1 MNAPDVTAGRRPLR
15 SRQSRWLAALA
26 RRLTQRG
33 VTPNQIS
40 VASVAFAGAAGSC
53 LLVAATAAP
62 APRALLLLAAAAAIQ
77 ARLLCNLMDGMVA
90 VEGGRRTPSGE
101 VFNDM
106 PDRVADALILVGA
119 GYSIAATWG
128 PALGWAAALLA
139 VFIAYIRMLGAACG
153 VGHDFSGPMAKQ
165 QRMALL
171 TVACAFSSAEIAWGG
186 HGQVMAAGLV
196 LLIAG
201 SIVTAVRRTRRL
213 VGALERR

>member
-1 MNAPDVTAGRRPLR
+1 MR
-15 SRQSRWLAALA
+15 SRQARRLVALA
-26 RRLTQRG
+26 RWLTQRG

-40 VASVAFAGAAGSC
+40 LASVAFAGAAGSC
-53 LLVAATAAP
+53 LLVAAPAAP
-62 APRALLLLAAAAAIQ
+62 VPRAVLLLAAAAAIQ
-77 ARLLCNLMDGMVA
+77 GRLLCNLMDGMVA
-90 VEGGRRTPSGE
+90 VEGGRRTASGE
-101 VFNDM
+101 VFNDV

-119 GYSIAATWG
+119 GYSITGATWA
-128 PALGWAAALLA
+128 PILGWVAALLA

-171 TVACAFSSAEIAWGG
+171 TAACVASSVVTAWGG
-186 HGQVMAAGLV
+186 HGQVMAAGLA

-213 VGALERR
+213 VDALEGR